1 MGNIPATSSGAGID
15 HINIVSYDDTLLDY
29 AKGNIAQG
37 TLNEVYG
44 DSNKVATVFNKNN
57 SLKVGDTIQI
67 AGTEVEISCALSQG
81 LFGDDLII
89 ICSQEAFD
97 RLMGQEKY
105 GLIGV
110 QLGKDATDET
120 VAQIRNFEND
130 NIIILSAELAGVNE
144 EDMEVNISE
153 GILSISGVK
162 KSLEEEYSSDDY
174 FYKIESVSGKF
185 CRSFAIPANINTSAV
200 KASLKD
206 GVLKIILQ
214 KTNKQNSKTIKIKS
228 E

>member
-1 MGNIPATSSGAGID
+1 MSIMKWDPLKDLFYMEKHID
-15 HINIVSYDDTLLDY
+15 KLIS
-29 AKGNIAQG
+29 KSFKEQ
-37 TLNEVYG
+37 
-44 DSNKVATVFNKNN
+44 SNNWSPVV
-57 SLKVGDTIQI
+57 D
-67 AGTEVEISCALSQG
+67 
-81 LFGDDLII
+81 II
-89 ICSQEAFD
+89 
-97 RLMGQEKY
+97 
-105 GLIGV
+105 
-110 QLGKDATDET
+110 
-120 VAQIRNFEND
+120 END
-130 NIIILSAELAGVNE
+130 NINE

>member
-1 MGNIPATSSGAGID
+1 MSIMKWDPLKDLFYMEKHID
-15 HINIVSYDDTLLDY
+15 KLIS
-29 AKGNIAQG
+29 KSFKEQ
-37 TLNEVYG
+37 
-44 DSNKVATVFNKNN
+44 SNNWSPVV
-57 SLKVGDTIQI
+57 D
-67 AGTEVEISCALSQG
+67 
-81 LFGDDLII
+81 II
-89 ICSQEAFD
+89 
-97 RLMGQEKY
+97 
-105 GLIGV
+105 
-110 QLGKDATDET
+110 
-120 VAQIRNFEND
+120 END
-130 NIIILSAELAGVNE
+130 NIIILSAELAGV
-144 EDMEVNISE
+144 SE

>member
-1 MGNIPATSSGAGID
+1 MSIMKWDPLKDLFYMEKHID
-15 HINIVSYDDTLLDY
+15 KLIS
-29 AKGNIAQG
+29 KSFKEQ
-37 TLNEVYG
+37 
-44 DSNKVATVFNKNN
+44 SNNWSPVV
-57 SLKVGDTIQI
+57 D
-67 AGTEVEISCALSQG
+67 
-81 LFGDDLII
+81 II
-89 ICSQEAFD
+89 
-97 RLMGQEKY
+97 
-105 GLIGV
+105 
-110 QLGKDATDET
+110 
-120 VAQIRNFEND
+120 END

-144 EDMEVNISE
+144 EDISE